1 MKIEGKVAIVTGGS
15 GGLGE
20 ATARALVAAGAKVAI
35 WDLKEEMG
43 IAVAES
49 LGAENAY
56 YSNINV
62 ADEAAVEAGIN
73 EVLEKFGALHIVGN
87 IAGIARP
94 RLVVGKDGPSSLQDF
109 IDVIDI
115 DMIAPYNILRLAAW
129 AMSQQEPVNEDGERG
144 VIINT
149 SSIAA
154 YHGQKGQQSY
164 SAAKGGLNAL
174 ALPAARGLARNGIR
188 VAGIAPGLFD
198 TPIYGKGP
206 SKTKDS
212 LQNDL
217 VFPKRFGK
225 SEEFASLFLEMVRNP
240 MINGDTFRLDGA
252 VRF

>member
-43 IAVAES
+43 RAVAAD
-49 LGAENAY
+49 LGENAY
-56 YSNINV
+56 YSNINIT
-62 ADEAAVEAGIN
+62 DDAAVEAGIK
-73 EVLEKFGALHIVGN
+73 EVLDKFGALHIVGN

-94 RLVVGKDGPSSLQDF
+94 RLVIGKDGPSSLQDF
-109 IDVIDI
+109 TDVIDI
-115 DMIAPYNILRLAAW
+115 DLVAPYNILRLAAW
-129 AMSQQEPVNEDGERG
+129 AMAQQEPVNEDGERG

-149 SSIAA
+149 SSAAA
-154 YHGQKGQQSY
+154 YHGQRGQQSY
-164 SAAKGGLNAL
+164 SAAKGGLNAM

-188 VAGIAPGLFD
+188 VAGIAPGLFE
-198 TPIYGKGP
+198 TPIYGSG
-206 SKTKDS
+206 SKVKEDLMKDV
-212 LQNDL
+212 
-217 VFPKRFGK
+217 VFPRRFGK
-225 SEEFASLFLEMVRNP
+225 PEEFASLFLEMVRNP